1 MMSAGG
7 VARLAMP
14 SGVGGRTLVTM
25 PDDLRL

>member
-7 VARLAMP
+7 VARLVMP
-14 SGVGGRTLVTM
+14 GCVGGRTLVTM